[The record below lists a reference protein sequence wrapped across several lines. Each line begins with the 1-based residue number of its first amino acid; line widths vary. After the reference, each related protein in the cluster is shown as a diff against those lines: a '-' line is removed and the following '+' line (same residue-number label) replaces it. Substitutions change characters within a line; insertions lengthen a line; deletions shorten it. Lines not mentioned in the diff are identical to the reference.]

1 MKPLNA
7 TNPLS
12 KGVGVYIFNE
22 DGTKILL
29 TQRGPQ
35 ARHEQYRWE
44 GPGGALEVDETY
56 EEGAHREI
64 MEELGIRIQLGEVIG
79 EYDRVVDSNGDHW
92 EAKIFR
98 ATTTE
103 TPVIQ
108 EPTKCVGFGWFT
120 KEEAA
125 QLNLADYAVKDL
137 KKFGWL

>member
-1 MKPLNA
+1 MKP
-7 TNPLS
+7 TNETKTLA
-12 KGVGVYIFNE
+12 KGVGIYIFSE

-29 TQRGPQ
+29 TQRGPL

-44 GPGGALEVDETY
+44 GPGGALEEGETY
-56 EEGAHREI
+56 EQAAHREI
-64 MEELGIRIQLGEVIG
+64 MEELGIHVQLGEVIG
-79 EYDRVVDSNGDHW
+79 EYDEVIDSNGDRW
-92 EAKIFR
+92 EAKIFS

-103 TPVIQ
+103 TPTIQ

-125 QLNLADYAVKDL
+125 RVSLADYAVKDL